1 MSTMS
6 RDINL
11 REIFNN
17 KKFIFIFTFAME
29 FIFYYFFEELM
40 ITGNYLLGDLWLA
53 PIFGLS
59 TGSGIRNTGLGAL
72 AGNQSAGLF
81 YRFWNNVSHFSIYI

>member
-53 PIFGLS
+53 PIFGLMF
-59 TGSGIRNTGLGAL
+59 GPLGAL
-72 AGNQSAGLF
+72 AGNQSAGML